1 MKLHSTAAGLRLIE
15 HDTLGST
22 NAEALAL
29 ARAGERGP
37 LWVTARRQTAGRG
50 RRGRIWVSEPGNL
63 YASLLLKAPA
73 AREKFAELS
82 FVSALAVRDAAAR
95 FAAAHIEV
103 ALKWPNDVLI
113 EGRKFCGILLEAIDD
128 TVVIGIGVNCA
139 HHPAD
144 AIYPATDLVSAGV
157 VASPDRLFEQLSG
170 TMQARLTQWDRGAG
184 FAAIREDWLKRA
196 TGVGG
201 PVRVALP
208 DGEHG
213 GRFETID
220 QHGRLMLRRG
230 DGAIE
235 AISAGDVFG
244 LSTERQPA
252 TVAER

>member
-1 MKLHSTAAGLRLIE
+1 MKLHSTAAGVRLIE
-15 HDTLGST
+15 RDTVGST

-37 LWVTARRQTAGRG
+37 LWLTARRQTAGRG
-50 RRGRIWVSEPGNL
+50 RRGRVWVSELGNL
-63 YASLLLKAPA
+63 YASLLLTAPA

-82 FVSALAVRDAAAR
+82 FVSALAVHDAVAR
-95 FAAAHIEV
+95 FAGNAEL
-103 ALKWPNDVLI
+103 ALKWPNDILI
-113 EGRKFCGILLEAIDD
+113 DGKKFCGILVEAADD
-128 TVVIGIGVNCA
+128 AVVVGIGVNCA

-157 VASPDRLFEQLSG
+157 VASPDRLFGELSG
-170 TMQARLTQWDRGAG
+170 TMQARLSQWNRSAG

-208 DGEHG
+208 DGEHA

-220 QHGRLMLRRG
+220 QHGRLMLRRP
-230 DGAIE
+230 DGALE
-235 AISAGDVFG
+235 AIAAGDVFG

-252 TVAER
+252 AAER